1 MRLDSYKQYGK
12 RLSTVDSDDKTV
24 TATFEDGSQESGNL
38 LIGTEGA
45 HSRVREYLL
54 GKESSELISSSIVAS
69 ATLSCFPEQQ
79 VNALRNLHPRYCIAL
94 HPDGYFTWFGS
105 KL

>member
-1 MRLDSYKQYGK
+1 
-12 RLSTVDSDDKTV
+12 V

-54 GKESSELISSSIVAS
+54 GKERAALIPSRIVAS
-69 ATLSCFPEQQ
+69 VTISHLPEQQ
-79 VNALRNLHPRYCIAL
+79 VNALRNMHPRYCIAF

-105 KL
+105 K